1 MTCFDIHTI
10 KANGPLSGSR
20 AAIRFDRDTKTLAVW
35 HGDRY
40 PKLNVGE
47 LRFDIDPKADPEKVN
62 QCLDSL
68 CTPAAAILEVYNM
81 PCSIA
86 DALDVMDDI
95 ISRHGIALD

>member
-1 MTCFDIHTI
+1 MTCFDIRTV
-10 KANGPLSGSR
+10 KASGPLTGTC
-20 AAIRFDRDTKTLAVW
+20 AAIRFDRDAKTLSVW

-47 LRFDIDPKADPEKVN
+47 LRFRISPKADPEKVN

-68 CTPAAAILEVYNM
+68 CTPAAAILEVYSM

-86 DALDVMDDI
+86 DVLDVMEDT